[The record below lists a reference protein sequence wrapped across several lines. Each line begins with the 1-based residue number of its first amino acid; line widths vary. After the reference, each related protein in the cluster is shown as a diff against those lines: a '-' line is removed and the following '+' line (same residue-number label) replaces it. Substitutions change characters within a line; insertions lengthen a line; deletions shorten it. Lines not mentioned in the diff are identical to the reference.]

1 MQYGC
6 VAQTIVAKGK
16 RIARASHLLR
26 ELDDLCNAQV
36 GQGCRH
42 LGTFYQYGKGRV
54 REITSTVGGKLRLLS
69 PWPAIAV
76 NGKPLQL
83 DARGIV
89 TMDTR
94 PGERLIFAD
103 RK

>member
-1 MQYGC
+1 M
-6 VAQTIVAKGK
+6 
-16 RIARASHLLR
+16 RA
-26 ELDDLCNAQV
+26 
-36 GQGCRH
+36 
-42 LGTFYQYGKGRV
+42 
-54 REITSTVGGKLRLLS
+54 EITSTVGGKLRLLS

-76 NGKPLQL
+76 NGKPLQP
-83 DARGIV
+83 DASGIV